1 MKLQIPPSGQA
12 LLFIKPTLL
21 VLSCCLVLC
30 HIAPAAPLDAPWL
43 VVQSQNEVSAWLP
56 EKALPKFM
64 VLGTAL
70 EAQQTIM
77 VGSES
82 FCVLGNASKQSLML
96 SSLTSVIWNDQA
108 LENGLLLQK
117 GSLKLSSPKKASSI
131 FCIKVPYGVVATTL
145 GSFNLFLK
153 SDKTALLDL
162 FAGEAEVRQGEQT
175 KVLLAPKLIL
185 IEKFG
190 LQELSDPLL
199 PRRRTVFDFRE
210 KPKDYAEAQ
219 QVHLAQKS
227 EAENGNQQSESEKSR
242 GKASNAK
249 LVAGQADG
257 EGEYHWDIS
266 VPFYVYLLPLVLLL
280 FFSALIWS
288 SNRRDKNKALAPSA
302 VKKNKKDHGYESVDV
317 LVWRGNLTANDPV
330 LETTKTTHILGNVE
344 DGAKIVAQHDLLV
357 MGCFQGAHLVS
368 THSVTIESGINGQG
382 KAYLDIAGEL
392 HTAYISE
399 AQVICREKV
408 VVEKAIRN
416 AQIAC
421 DGDIIVQ
428 SKNILG
434 GWVASATCVITP
446 GLGSDFCETK
456 IILGQPA
463 PTLWKDIIKQEP
475 QWTSQKEFNRKAS
488 LRVMDEIVSVLIEHG
503 SAKLDQKKALP
514 GPVETRL
521 DPSDLTKLQI
531 RGFRKDEEASSSPA
545 SPPQN

>member
-12 LLFIKPTLL
+12 LLFRRPIVL
-21 VLSCCLVLC
+21 VLSFCAIWSLATA
-30 HIAPAAPLDAPWL
+30 IATALEPSWL
-43 VVQSQNEVSAWLP
+43 VVQSQNEVSAWLQ
-56 EKALPKFM
+56 EKAMPKSMF
-64 VLGTAL
+64 LGTAL

-82 FCVLGNASKQSLML
+82 FCVLENASKQSIML
-96 SSLTSVIWNDQA
+96 SSLSSVVWNVNT

-117 GSLKLSSPKKASSI
+117 GALKFSSPEKVASI
-131 FCIKVPYGVVATTL
+131 FCIKVPYGVVATTM

-162 FAGEAEVRQGEQT
+162 YAGEAEIRQGEQT
-175 KVLLAPKLIL
+175 KVLVAPKLVL
-185 IEKFG
+185 IEKYG
-190 LQELSDPLL
+190 LQEISDPLL
-199 PRRRTVFDFRE
+199 SRRRIVFDFRE
-210 KPKDYAEAQ
+210 KPKNYAEAQ
-219 QVHLAQKS
+219 QVHAAQKG
-227 EAENGNQQSESEKSR
+227 EADKINEQVDSEKLR

-257 EGEYHWDIS
+257 EGEYHWDFS
-266 VPFYVYLLPLVLLL
+266 MPLYVYLLPLLLLL
-280 FFSALIWS
+280 FFVALIW
-288 SNRRDKNKALAPSA
+288 NNKRQRKPAAPSA

-317 LVWRGNLTANDPV
+317 FVWRGNLTANDPV

-344 DGAKIVAQHDLLV
+344 DGAKIVAKHELLV

-416 AQIAC
+416 SQVAC

-428 SKNILG
+428 NKNILG
-434 GWVASATCVITP
+434 GWVASANMVITP

-463 PTLWKDIIKQEP
+463 TTLWKAIIKQEP
-475 QWTSQKEFNRKAS
+475 QWVSEGEFNRKAS
-488 LRVMDEIVSVLIEHG
+488 LRVMDEVVSVLVEHG

-521 DPSDLTKLQI
+521 DPSDLSKLQI
-531 RGFRKDEEASSSPA
+531 RGFRKDEEASSPNS
-545 SPPQN
+545 STKN